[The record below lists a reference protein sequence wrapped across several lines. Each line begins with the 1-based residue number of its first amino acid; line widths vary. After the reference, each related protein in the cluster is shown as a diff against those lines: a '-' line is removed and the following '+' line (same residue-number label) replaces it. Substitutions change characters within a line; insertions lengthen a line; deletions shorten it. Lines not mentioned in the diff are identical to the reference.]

1 MLHSPRP
8 ECSAAGCEP
17 ARRRSRLITCEAAG
31 PQASFSDTTE
41 ADTTERDTT
50 QRRADVAA
58 DSLIAT
64 TVDSTRL
71 QRMFGNVQVDQDST
85 RIISERALRYLQQRT
100 YVFTGNVVLVERG
113 DTLKADTVRYDE
125 QRKVGRARGNVRLT
139 DGDLFVRAPSGEY
152 FAEQKRSEFRD
163 GVRLVDSSSTLTS
176 NAGTYFS
183 DDARAEFYGDVR
195 FEDDDTYLE
204 ADSVT
209 YFRSTGNTIARGRV
223 FIRRKGGEASDAD
236 STTRTYLFG
245 RFARNEKTRNESF
258 VRGQALL
265 VQVEADSVGAPSDT
279 LLVRARR
286 LRSTQSDSLRRLV
299 ALDSVRI
306 WQSNIAAVG
315 DSVVYDR
322 TAQGDSLQRE
332 ETRLYRNPIT
342 WFEGSQVSGDTIRVK
357 ARNRSVDT
365 VYVVGNAFAAQRDT
379 SIDRIHQLKGRTI
392 TAYFRADSLRRINT
406 RPNAE
411 TIRFLK
417 DENDRLDGAV
427 QASADQIVM
436 WLRNGEVQRVGVYRG
451 VESEVYDPAVIP
463 SPFQLD
469 GFRWLPDQQPTKDGL
484 LDKRARTRLPGN
496 AVAVRPVSD
505 ERGGALQRADTLTNQ

>member
-1 MLHSPRP
+1 M
-8 ECSAAGCEP
+8 
-17 ARRRSRLITCEAAG
+17 
-31 PQASFSDTTE
+31 
-41 ADTTERDTT
+41 
-50 QRRADVAA
+50 
-58 DSLIAT
+58 
-64 TVDSTRL
+64 VDSTRL
-71 QRMFGNVQVDQDST
+71 RRLLGNVQVIQDST
-85 RIISERALRYLQQRT
+85 RITSERALHYLQQRT

-125 QRKVGRARGNVRLT
+125 QRKIGRARGNVRLT
-139 DGDLFVRAPSGEY
+139 DGDLFVQAPSGEY
-152 FAEQKRSEFRD
+152 FAEEKRSEFRD
-163 GVRLVDSSSTLTS
+163 GVRLVDSTSTLTS
-176 NAGTYFS
+176 RAGTYFS
-183 DDARAEFYGDVR
+183 DDERAEFYGDVR
-195 FEDDDTYLE
+195 FEDADTYLE

-209 YFRSTGNTIARGRV
+209 YFRSTGNTIARRRV
-223 FIRRKGGEASDAD
+223 FIRRKGGDAANAD

-245 RFARNEKTRNESF
+245 QFARNEKTRNESF
-258 VRGQALL
+258 VRGRALL
-265 VQVEADSVGAPSDT
+265 VQIEADSVGAPSDT

-286 LRSTQSDSLRRLV
+286 LRSTRSDSLRRLV

-306 WQSNIAAVG
+306 WQSDIAAVG
-315 DSVVYDR
+315 DSVIYDR
-322 TAQGDSLQRE
+322 TARGDSLQQE

-406 RPNAE
+406 QPNAE

-417 DENDRLDGAV
+417 DDNGRLDGAL

-436 WLRNGEVQRVGVYRG
+436 WFQDGELQRVGTYRG
-451 VESEVYDPAVIP
+451 VQSEVYDAAVIP
-463 SPFQLD
+463 SPFRLD
-469 GFRWLPDQQPTKDGL
+469 GFRWMPEQQPTKDRL
-484 LDKRARTRLPGN
+484 LDERTRTRLPGN

-505 ERGGALQRADTLTNQ
+505 GRGGAFHRPDTLTNQ